1 MCKCES
7 FPVGFH
13 PLLPLLLLLLFFFFF
28 FFCPLP
34 ISQRRNQVNFLEA
47 TELVGREKSFK
58 ASTLRASQPS
68 GALRRD
74 EVPFRSSICDLKDCP
89 RPEIPQLLEM
99 QIHRAHTIC
108 YGLTSLEWGL
118 IICIFS
124 ISPWWGTSLVVQWL
138 RVHGPNARG
147 PGLIPG
153 QGCRFH
159 RPQLSTESRNGRS
172 GVLQWRS
179 KMLRT
184 EARTQH
190 GQIDKH
196 EKTYYPSAKLWTGSS
211 YSFYFLIEVELIY
224 NIILVSGI

>member
-1 MCKCES
+1 MNMSEVILFETSTDIAETTTCKVRRPLMVINTTSQSTENVCKCES

-13 PLLPLLLLLLFFFFF
+13 PLIPLILLLIFFFFF

-108 YGLTSLEWGL
+108 YGLTSLE
-118 IICIFS
+118 
-124 ISPWWGTSLVVQWL
+124 
-138 RVHGPNARG
+138 
-147 PGLIPG
+147 
-153 QGCRFH
+153 
-159 RPQLSTESRNGRS
+159 
-172 GVLQWRS
+172 
-179 KMLRT
+179 
-184 EARTQH
+184 
-190 GQIDKH
+190 
-196 EKTYYPSAKLWTGSS
+196 
-211 YSFYFLIEVELIY
+211 
-224 NIILVSGI
+224 